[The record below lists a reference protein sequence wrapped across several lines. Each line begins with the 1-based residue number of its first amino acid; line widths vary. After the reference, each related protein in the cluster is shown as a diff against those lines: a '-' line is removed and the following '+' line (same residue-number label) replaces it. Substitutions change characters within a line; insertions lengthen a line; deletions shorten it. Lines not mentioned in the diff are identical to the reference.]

1 MTLNDRAQQY
11 ALESKGVMRVRYF
24 QLLPGAGCRGAPY
37 VPGMRLLTVL
47 AATLFAATTTDLAAQ
62 GAPGSPARP
71 LATLRR
77 TLDSLADAHRGV
89 VGYSITNLETGEHL
103 ERRGDE
109 PFSTASLIKVPILV
123 ALFDLAE
130 QQQLSLDDPI
140 VLTDLDKVGGAGQL
154 QYLRTPLTLRLWDVA
169 WLMSTLS
176 DNTATNLVLDRIK
189 IRRVWQKM
197 EALGLPRTKVHSGS
211 MTRIASVAPDSSA
224 RYGLG
229 VTTPNEMAQLF
240 TLLAQGR
247 AVSPKA
253 DSTMLAILERNADD
267 SKLMRFNY
275 GVRAAHKTG
284 DVDKSRTD
292 CGVLY
297 LPARV
302 VACVLTRD
310 NVDTRYWTDAEG
322 NAVIA
327 HIGRAVTAHWGR

>member
-1 MTLNDRAQQY
+1 
-11 ALESKGVMRVRYF
+11 MRLLPV
-24 QLLPGAGCRGAPY
+24 LACVGLLAGALPGAPA
-37 VPGMRLLTVL
+37 
-47 AATLFAATTTDLAAQ
+47 AAQ
-62 GAPGSPARP
+62 S

-77 TLDSLADAHRGV
+77 TIDSIADGHRGV
-89 VGYSITNLETGEHL
+89 VGYSITNLETNEHL

-130 QQQLSLDDPI
+130 QQQLSLEDPV
-140 VLTDLDKVGGAGQL
+140 VLTAIDKVGGAGQL
-154 QYLRTPLTLRLWDVA
+154 QYLRTPLTLRLWDAA
-169 WLMSTLS
+169 WLMTTLS

-224 RYGLG
+224 KYGLG

-240 TLLAQGR
+240 TLLAHGK
-247 AVSPKA
+247 AVSPRA
-253 DSTMLAILERNADD
+253 DSVMLDILEHNEDD

-284 DVDKSRTD
+284 DVDQSRTD

-302 VACVLTRD
+302 VACVLTRE
-310 NVDTRYWTDAEG
+310 NVDKRYWTDSEG

-327 HIGRAVTAHWGR
+327 RIGQAVAAHWTPVAPR

>member
-1 MTLNDRAQQY
+1 
-11 ALESKGVMRVRYF
+11 
-24 QLLPGAGCRGAPY
+24 
-37 VPGMRLLTVL
+37 MRLLPVL
-47 AATLFAATTTDLAAQ
+47 ACALFAALHGPAGAAAQ
-62 GAPGSPARP
+62 QRPPVATPAPARS

-77 TLDSLADAHRGV
+77 ALDSLADAHRGV
-89 VGYSITNLETGEHL
+89 VGYSITNLETSEHL
-103 ERRGDE
+103 ERLGDE
-109 PFSTASLIKVPILV
+109 PFSTASLIKVPVLV
-123 ALFDLAE
+123 ALFDLAA
-130 QQQLSLDDPI
+130 QRQLSLDDPV
-140 VLTDLDKVGGAGQL
+140 VLTEIDKVGGAGQL

-197 EALGLPRTKVHSGS
+197 ETLGLPRTKVHSGS

-224 RYGLG
+224 KYGLG

-240 TLLAQGR
+240 VLLAEGR
-247 AVSPKA
+247 AVNPGA
-253 DSTMLAILERNADD
+253 DSTMLAMLERNEDS
-267 SKLMRFNY
+267 SKLLRFNY

-284 DVDKSRTD
+284 DVDRSRTD

-302 VACVLTRD
+302 VACVLTKE
-310 NVDTRYWTDAEG
+310 NQDTRYWTDAEG

-327 HIGRAVTAHWGR
+327 RIGQAIAAHWRP